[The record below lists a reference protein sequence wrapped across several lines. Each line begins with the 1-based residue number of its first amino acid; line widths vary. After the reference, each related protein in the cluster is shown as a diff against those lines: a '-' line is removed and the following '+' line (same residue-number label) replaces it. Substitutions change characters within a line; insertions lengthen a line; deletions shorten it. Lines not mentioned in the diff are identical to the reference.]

1 MTDYYSRFA
10 PNVVETLKKLN
21 GDLEKEQNSNNPDK
35 KKLAKLYQQI
45 LMQGLEM
52 SAGPKGIL
60 NKPYR

>member
-52 SAGPKGIL
+52 SAGPNGIL